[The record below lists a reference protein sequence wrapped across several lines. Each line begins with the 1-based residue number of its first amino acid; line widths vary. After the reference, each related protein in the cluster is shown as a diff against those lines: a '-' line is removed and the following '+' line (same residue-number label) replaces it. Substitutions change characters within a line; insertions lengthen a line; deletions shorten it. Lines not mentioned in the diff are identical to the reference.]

1 MELLQTF
8 GSHIEKNQLKN
19 YVIKTIFFQRQNKYF
34 EVRYKIPYERGKKS
48 PHIDEPAYFTGP
60 AHLVWT
66 VPYILRNFHN

>member
-34 EVRYKIPYERGKKS
+34 EVR
-48 PHIDEPAYFTGP
+48 
-60 AHLVWT
+60 
-66 VPYILRNFHN
+66 